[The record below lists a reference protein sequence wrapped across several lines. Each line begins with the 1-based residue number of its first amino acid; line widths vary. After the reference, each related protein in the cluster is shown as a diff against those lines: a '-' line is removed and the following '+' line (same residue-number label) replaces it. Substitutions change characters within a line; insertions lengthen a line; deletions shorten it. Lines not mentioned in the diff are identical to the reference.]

1 MSYEFKRR
9 DVYDLARHLSA
20 DVKDKGGKE
29 LEFKYCPYCKGGTHN
44 DTKTFSVSLETGQF
58 KCLRGSCNKQ
68 GSFITLARDFGFKL
82 DFGTFTPIAK
92 SFKRLPQKP
101 IEEIVVKDEAVQYLK
116 KRGISEDIVKKYGIT
131 TQKDNDSVICF
142 PFYDWNG
149 ELIMIKYRNTN
160 YKKGITKGSKE
171 WTSKDTKQ
179 LLFGIQNVNFEN
191 KTLVITEGQI
201 DSLSLTQA
209 GIENALSVPNGKNAF
224 DWINN
229 CWDFLHRFKE
239 IIIFGDCENGS
250 VSLVDGISKRLKKHK
265 LKVIRTVDY
274 KGEKDA
280 NDILIKYG
288 EEALKAAIDNAQLV
302 VVNHIIQLADVKPV
316 DVESMPKFST
326 GIKEIDKTIG
336 GFYMGQYI
344 ALTGKRGEGKSTLL
358 SQIVC
363 EAIDQNINT
372 LVYSGELPNYQ
383 FKNWIDLQLAG
394 RAFLIPHTHPK
405 TGREYFTVPQ
415 DVQEDIN
422 NWYRDRLYI
431 MDNGE
436 LEENE
441 TFFDIL
447 EQAVYRY
454 NIKFLCIDNLMT
466 ITEYG
471 KLDYYQ
477 AQSSTVK
484 RIKELAIAANCCI
497 LLVAHERKNG
507 ENDVN
512 DNISGSGDISNRAD
526 VVMAYRRNKGT
537 EGDYDGYIEISKNRL
552 FGETRLVSN
561 ETQSNT
567 RTVKGRIVT
576 SLSNEDREL
585 NSRFGSIHTY
595 FDNASRRIQT
605 DSSPNIFNKY
615 YGWVSDIYKNQDQN
629 FTSSD
634 DLPF

>member
-1 MSYEFKRR
+1 M
-9 DVYDLARHLSA
+9 
-20 DVKDKGGKE
+20 
-29 LEFKYCPYCKGGTHN
+29 
-44 DTKTFSVSLETGQF
+44 
-58 KCLRGSCNKQ
+58 
-68 GSFITLARDFGFKL
+68 
-82 DFGTFTPIAK
+82 
-92 SFKRLPQKP
+92 
-101 IEEIVVKDEAVQYLK
+101 
-116 KRGISEDIVKKYGIT
+116 
-131 TQKDNDSVICF
+131 
-142 PFYDWNG
+142 
-149 ELIMIKYRNTN
+149 
-160 YKKGITKGSKE
+160 
-171 WTSKDTKQ
+171 
-179 LLFGIQNVNFEN
+179 
-191 KTLVITEGQI
+191 
-201 DSLSLTQA
+201 
-209 GIENALSVPNGKNAF
+209 
-224 DWINN
+224 
-229 CWDFLHRFKE
+229 
-239 IIIFGDCENGS
+239 
-250 VSLVDGISKRLKKHK
+250 
-265 LKVIRTVDY
+265 
-274 KGEKDA
+274 
-280 NDILIKYG
+280 
-288 EEALKAAIDNAQLV
+288 
-302 VVNHIIQLADVKPV
+302 
-316 DVESMPKFST
+316 
-326 GIKEIDKTIG
+326 
-336 GFYMGQYI
+336 
-344 ALTGKRGEGKSTLL
+344 
-358 SQIVC
+358 
-363 EAIDQNINT
+363 
-372 LVYSGELPNYQ
+372 
-383 FKNWIDLQLAG
+383 
-394 RAFLIPHTHPK
+394 
-405 TGREYFTVPQ
+405 PQ

-561 ETQSNT
+561 ETQSDT
-567 RTVKGRIVT
+567 RNVKGRIVT